1 MWRRSGGVFLPA
13 SARRQRRPT
22 PTTAPLVV
30 AAVAKLSTT
39 TTTVRPPV
47 AAVAGERQQWPRRR
61 CHHHHYHDQHHDHH
75 TNTAGSRRC
84 FSFFEDVGNGSEETL
99 RRTTTTN
106 PTTINTNTKTN
117 TNTTPRMGTAVY
129 TLYGETCAFSVKAIP
144 PEFRA
149 ISPSGLLVLDAH
161 KRGRFLFE
169 WTPAVPPPNRS
180 ATTTTTPN
188 STSTTTKTT
197 YQWSATTRLALTV
210 EEAGSLLA
218 RVDRG
223 DPTVTFQRRIPS
235 STNSTNSADDGNHTK
250 STIIDKICIATRIEI
265 PSMTSPSTAAT
276 EATTPPPPPHTRVMD
291 GLSLLVDYIYPDGEG
306 AEVEGKG
313 RERDQQG
320 LVRHRVVVSLSER
333 EYEPGFFTHLFFLSF
348 SPSNKT
354 TTTTTPTIYSSQ
366 QPITLFA
373 KNFWPGRL
381 RLLSRGTQRGPFEI
395 RLTVGDYAVFRSILE
410 MSIPHL
416 AGWSL
421 MLEHQLA
428 QSVHQH
434 RRNTS
439 SSHSSNPSSS
449 RNMATR
455 TPPPP
460 PSTPK
465 TNTNTTGNA
474 TERNSGG
481 LSYDPTSPHNYN

>member
-1 MWRRSGGVFLPA
+1 MVVVFRAREEWLILRTNKSTNWTYCSRTMWRRSGGVFLPA

-117 TNTTPRMGTAVY
+117 THTTTPRMGTAVY
-129 TLYGETCAFSVKAIP
+129 TLYGETCAFSVKALP

-149 ISPSGLLVLDAH
+149 ISPRGLLVLDAH
-161 KRGRFLFE
+161 QRGRFLFE
-169 WTPAVPPPNRS
+169 WTPAVPTPNRS

-235 STNSTNSADDGNHTK
+235 YNTSPTSADDGNNT
-250 STIIDKICIATRIEI
+250 SITKICLATRLEL
-265 PSMTSPSTAAT
+265 PSVMPKNTVP
-276 EATTPPPPPHTRVMD
+276 VMD
-291 GLSLLVDYIYPDGEG
+291 GISLLVDYMYPDKEEEAGGERRRAAWG
-306 AEVEGKG
+306 QIPHPPS
-313 RERDQQG
+313 DPQG
-320 LVRHRVVVSLSER
+320 LVRRAVVV
-333 EYEPGFFTHLFFLSF
+333 
-348 SPSNKT
+348 
-354 TTTTTPTIYSSQ
+354 
-366 QPITLFA
+366 
-373 KNFWPGRL
+373 
-381 RLLSRGTQRGPFEI
+381 
-395 RLTVGDYAVFRSILE
+395 
-410 MSIPHL
+410 
-416 AGWSL
+416 
-421 MLEHQLA
+421 
-428 QSVHQH
+428 
-434 RRNTS
+434 
-439 SSHSSNPSSS
+439 
-449 RNMATR
+449 
-455 TPPPP
+455 
-460 PSTPK
+460 
-465 TNTNTTGNA
+465 
-474 TERNSGG
+474 
-481 LSYDPTSPHNYN
+481 

>member
-1 MWRRSGGVFLPA
+1 MATQWRSVSTGVRA
-13 SARRQRRPT
+13 T
-22 PTTAPLVV
+22 TTTAPLVV

-39 TTTVRPPV
+39 PSTVRPPV
-47 AAVAGERQQWPRRR
+47 AAVAGERQQWPRRCR
-61 CHHHHYHDQHHDHH
+61 RHHHYPNQHHDHH

-106 PTTINTNTKTN
+106 PTTINTKTN
-117 TNTTPRMGTAVY
+117 STTTTPRMGTAVY

-169 WTPAVPPPNRS
+169 WTPAVPTPNRS

-291 GLSLLVDYIYPDGEG
+291 GLSLLVDYIYPDEE
-306 AEVEGKG
+306 AVEGG
-313 RERDQQG
+313 GNERERAAAAWGQIPHPPSEPKG
-320 LVRHRVVVSLSER
+320 LVRRAIVV
-333 EYEPGFFTHLFFLSF
+333 
-348 SPSNKT
+348 
-354 TTTTTPTIYSSQ
+354 
-366 QPITLFA
+366 
-373 KNFWPGRL
+373 
-381 RLLSRGTQRGPFEI
+381 
-395 RLTVGDYAVFRSILE
+395 
-410 MSIPHL
+410 
-416 AGWSL
+416 
-421 MLEHQLA
+421 
-428 QSVHQH
+428 
-434 RRNTS
+434 
-439 SSHSSNPSSS
+439 
-449 RNMATR
+449 
-455 TPPPP
+455 
-460 PSTPK
+460 
-465 TNTNTTGNA
+465 
-474 TERNSGG
+474 
-481 LSYDPTSPHNYN
+481 